1 MRDSYREQLDDIL
14 ADLVQMCQAVSAAV
28 RSSTTALLEAEIH
41 LAEQVIT
48 QDLKL
53 DEMQADIEA
62 RAFSL
67 LARQAPVAGELRT
80 LVATLRMVTELER
93 MGDLAAHV
101 AKIAR
106 LRYPDI
112 AVPEAL
118 RLNFVRMG
126 DVAEKM
132 VVTAGQTL
140 NNRNIESAQEL
151 RARDEEMDELRKSQ
165 FRVMLS
171 DDWAYGVEAA
181 VDVALLGRYYERI
194 ADHAASMG
202 RRIIYVVTGEFP
214 EADIW
219 PQPLCLPARARSAPQ
234 DSVFLPARKARLLPA
249 RPDRAGAA
257 NDLQLPALA
266 RSAPQDGLPPSL
278 ADEKL
283 CSRSSRPSRRCAN
296 DARRVCLRRS
306 ARSDS
311 YFLPWFLT
319 ASIEACAASGSR

>member
-14 ADLVQMCQAVSAAV
+14 ADLVHMAQMVSSAV
-28 RSSTTALLEAEIH
+28 RAATTALLEADIH

-48 QDLKL
+48 EDEQLDKL
-53 DEMQADIEA
+53 QSEVET

-106 LRYPDI
+106 LRYPDA

-118 RLNFVRMG
+118 RASFVRMG

-140 NNRNIESAQEL
+140 NDRNIQTAQEL
-151 RARDEEMDELRKSQ
+151 RSRDEEMDELRRTQ
-165 FRVMLS
+165 FRVLLG
-171 DDWAYGVEAA
+171 DDWAFGVEAA

-202 RRIIYVVTGEFP
+202 RRIIYVVTGQLP
-214 EADIW
+214 EPDFW
-219 PQPLCLPARARSAPQ
+219 PQP
-234 DSVFLPARKARLLPA
+234 
-249 RPDRAGAA
+249 
-257 NDLQLPALA
+257 
-266 RSAPQDGLPPSL
+266 
-278 ADEKL
+278 
-283 CSRSSRPSRRCAN
+283 
-296 DARRVCLRRS
+296 
-306 ARSDS
+306 
-311 YFLPWFLT
+311 
-319 ASIEACAASGSR
+319 

>member
-14 ADLVQMCQAVSAAV
+14 ADLVQMAQVVSSAV
-28 RSSTTALLEAEIH
+28 RTSTTALLEADIH

-48 QDLKL
+48 EDEKL
-53 DEMQADIEA
+53 DAKQAEVEH

-67 LARQAPVAGELRT
+67 LARQAPVAGELRI

-106 LRYPDI
+106 LRYPET

-118 RLNFVRMG
+118 RQNFIRMG

-140 NNRNIESAQEL
+140 NDRNIQNAQEL
-151 RARDEEMDELRKSQ
+151 RARDEEMDDLRRAQ

-171 DDWAYGVEAA
+171 ADWAYGVEAA

-214 EADIW
+214 QDEDW
-219 PQPLCLPARARSAPQ
+219 PQP
-234 DSVFLPARKARLLPA
+234 
-249 RPDRAGAA
+249 
-257 NDLQLPALA
+257 
-266 RSAPQDGLPPSL
+266 
-278 ADEKL
+278 
-283 CSRSSRPSRRCAN
+283 
-296 DARRVCLRRS
+296 
-306 ARSDS
+306 
-311 YFLPWFLT
+311 
-319 ASIEACAASGSR
+319 

>member
-14 ADLVQMCQAVSAAV
+14 ADLVQMSQVVSAAV
-28 RSSTTALLEAEIH
+28 RSATTALLEAEIH

-48 QDLKL
+48 DDLEL
-53 DEMQADIEA
+53 DQMQADIEA

-106 LRYPDI
+106 LRYPEI

-118 RLNFVRMG
+118 RHNFVRMG

-132 VVTAGQTL
+132 VVTAGQTI
-140 NNRNIESAQEL
+140 NDRNIQTAQEL
-151 RARDEEMDELRKSQ
+151 RARDEEMDELRRTQ
-165 FRVMLS
+165 FRVLLS
-171 DDWAYGVEAA
+171 DEWPYGVEAA

-214 EADIW
+214 ETNYW
-219 PQPLCLPARARSAPQ
+219 PQP
-234 DSVFLPARKARLLPA
+234 
-249 RPDRAGAA
+249 
-257 NDLQLPALA
+257 
-266 RSAPQDGLPPSL
+266 
-278 ADEKL
+278 
-283 CSRSSRPSRRCAN
+283 
-296 DARRVCLRRS
+296 
-306 ARSDS
+306 
-311 YFLPWFLT
+311 
-319 ASIEACAASGSR
+319 